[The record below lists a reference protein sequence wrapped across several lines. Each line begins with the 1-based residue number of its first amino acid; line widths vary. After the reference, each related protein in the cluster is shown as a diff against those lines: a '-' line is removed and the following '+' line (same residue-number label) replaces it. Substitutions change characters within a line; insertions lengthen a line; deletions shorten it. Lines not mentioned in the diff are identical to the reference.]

1 MAGVRVEE
9 KLEAQI
15 AFHEKKAQDIRTALE
30 VIREVNGDAARAT
43 GMAKLTKAAKLRAKP
58 QDGESHETAVDVG
71 GANGN
76 GHAAQRLK
84 GKALSAFL
92 IEMSDETSPM
102 TNDDFL
108 QKLAEVGKPVK
119 DARSITGVIA
129 SLVASK
135 YMRKTA
141 KGYWRTKT
149 GLQYATE
156 IKKKLEDRAAEPPLE
171 S

>member
-15 AFHEKKAQDIRTALE
+15 AFHEKKAQDIRMALE
-30 VIREVNGDAARAT
+30 ILREVNGDAARAT

-58 QDGESHETAVDVG
+58 QDGELHETGVDVG

-76 GHAAQRLK
+76 GHAAQRLR

-92 IEMSDETSPM
+92 IEMADEATPI
-102 TNDDFL
+102 TTDDFL
-108 QKLAEVGKPVK
+108 QKLSEVGKPVN
-119 DARSITGVIA
+119 DARSITGVLA
-129 SLVASK
+129 SLVSNK
-135 YMRKTA
+135 YLRKTA
-141 KGYWRTKT
+141 QGYRRTKP
-149 GLQYATE
+149 GLLYATE
-156 IKKKLEDRAAEPPLE
+156 TKKKLEERAAEPPPE